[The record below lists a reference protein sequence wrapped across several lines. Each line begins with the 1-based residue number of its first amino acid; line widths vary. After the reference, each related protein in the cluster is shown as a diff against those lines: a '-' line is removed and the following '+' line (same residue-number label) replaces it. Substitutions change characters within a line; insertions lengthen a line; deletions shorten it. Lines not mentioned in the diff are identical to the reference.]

1 MKILG
6 IYDSFIKRTHFERRL
21 EKLKEKN
28 EIRLI
33 ELDESKEWV
42 AKEENEP
49 IKEYHGSPE
58 QFIDEVKDI
67 NILLVHLA
75 PVTKKMIE
83 NAKNLKLIGCCR
95 GGPVNVNIGA
105 ATENGIP
112 VINTP
117 GRNAIAVAELT
128 IGFILALARKTA
140 ENDLR
145 IKEGR
150 LVKNQDFYEG
160 IEINGK
166 TLGIV
171 GLGKVGSEVAKRAKA
186 LGMTILAY
194 DLCVRNASKELEIKF
209 VDLETIFKEGDFVT
223 IHSRLTDKTKG
234 MISKHLIEFMKKD
247 AYFVN
252 TSRGEIIDQK
262 ALEQA
267 LKEKRIGGAAL
278 DVVELDG
285 RYPVNPYE
293 FYTNYDIKEMP
304 DLIKM
309 DNVII
314 TPHIG
319 GLTKEIRYRS
329 VEMLADEIE
338 RFVKGKKLKNV
349 VNPEVLK

>member
-1 MKILG
+1 LQ
-6 IYDSFIKRTHFERRL
+6 KR
-21 EKLKEKN
+21 K
-28 EIRLI
+28 
-33 ELDESKEWV
+33 
-42 AKEENEP
+42 NEP

-95 GGPVNVNIGA
+95 GGPVNVNIDA

-117 GRNAIAVAELT
+117 GRNAVAVAELT

-140 ENDLR
+140 ENNLR

-150 LVKNQDFYEG
+150 LVKDQDFYEG

-194 DLCVRNASKELEIKF
+194 DPYVRNTSKELEIRF
-209 VDLETIFKEGDFVT
+209 VDLETIFKESNFVT
-223 IHSRLTDKTKG
+223 IHSKLTDKTKG
-234 MISKHLIEFMKKD
+234 TISKHLIEFMKKD

-293 FYTNYDIKEMP
+293 FYTNYDIKEIP

-329 VEMLADEIE
+329 VEMLVDEIE

-349 VNPEVLK
+349 VNSEAVI